1 MILLGGLMEILAE
14 YHYDGIRHI
23 EFKFKNK
30 TCIALMNEDETKR
43 NGKTVFKTEY
53 FSAFPELQNQM
64 VRYGYTLI
72 FIENRNR
79 WGTPDQLN
87 DQYEFIKY
95 ATRELG
101 ISEKVIT
108 IGMSC
113 GGMMSVFLAANHPEC
128 VEGLYIDAPVMNFL
142 SCPARFGNAPDVHDD
157 MWQEFENAWH
167 MTKQELLT
175 FRGHPID
182 ALDRLVENKIKIY
195 MAYGDSDKTV
205 PYEENGIV
213 LEKKYRECGLENL
226 LYIDKKE
233 GVDHHP
239 HGPSDIDFAIKY
251 FEKA

>member
-1 MILLGGLMEILAE
+1 MELLAE
-14 YHYDGIRHI
+14 FHYDGIKHI

-30 TCIALMNEDETKR
+30 KCIALMNEDEAKR

-53 FSAFPELQNQM
+53 FGAFPELQNEM
-64 VRYGYTLI
+64 VKRGYTLI

-87 DQYEFIKY
+87 DQYEFINY
-95 ATRELG
+95 ASKELG
-101 ISEKVIT
+101 ISNKVIT

-128 VEGLYIDAPVMNFL
+128 VEALYIDAPVMNFL
-142 SCPARFGNAPDVHDD
+142 SCPARLGNALDVHEG
-157 MWQEFENAWH
+157 MWQEFKNAWH
-167 MTKQELLT
+167 MTKAELLT

-182 ALDRLVENKIKIY
+182 MLDKLVANKIKIY

-205 PYEENGIV
+205 PYEENGIA
-213 LEKKYRECGLENL
+213 LEKKYKENGLENL
-226 LYIDKKE
+226 LYIDKKK

-239 HGPSDIDFAIKY
+239 HGPSNIDFAIKY